1 MEPKNVELLENG
13 FRGIQYLIRSTAEPG
28 IPGRTTMPKNTLDT
42 KNGVVL
48 FFLFFFALVLI
59 CLAIV
64 GYYCF
69 FCLLLRQHCLRFFLL
84 KATSK
89 SGKSET
95 YKRQKMRQNIYCII
109 KNNATPENESQ
120 QDSPTSQIQI
130 KSQNSLFQTF

>member
-1 MEPKNVELLENG
+1 VSTALVPPVTETIKVNYFFFLQQEIMEPKNVELLENG

-64 GYYCF
+64 GDYCF
-69 FCLLLRQHCLRFFLL
+69 FCLLLRQHCPSFF
-84 KATSK
+84 
-89 SGKSET
+89 
-95 YKRQKMRQNIYCII
+95 
-109 KNNATPENESQ
+109 
-120 QDSPTSQIQI
+120 
-130 KSQNSLFQTF
+130 

>member
-1 MEPKNVELLENG
+1 VSTALVPPVTEIIKVNYFFFFATRSHGTKNVELLENG

-69 FCLLLRQHCLRFFLL
+69 FCLLLRQHCLRFF
-84 KATSK
+84 
-89 SGKSET
+89 
-95 YKRQKMRQNIYCII
+95 Y
-109 KNNATPENESQ
+109 
-120 QDSPTSQIQI
+120 
-130 KSQNSLFQTF
+130 